1 MKPLPARGARALA
14 VGLVTV
20 ALVAISGCATVSEP
34 PPVEISL
41 SNLRFTDATVF
52 ETVAVAEV
60 RLENLAPEEIRVT
73 GAVHRLSVNGTS
85 LGKGMSGQTVS
96 VPRLGSAP
104 QEVEIHLRNF
114 SLARTLREISQSR
127 VVQYTLDSTLY
138 VARPGGRDRSLH
150 VVKTG
155 QLDLHGVAPGPS
167 PTQ

>member
-1 MKPLPARGARALA
+1 MKPSLARVSRSLTA
-14 VGLVTV
+14 GLVT
-20 ALVAISGCATVSEP
+20 AILAAVSGCATVSEP

-85 LGKGMSGQTVS
+85 LGKGMSGQSVA

-138 VARPGGRDRSLH
+138 VARPGGKDRSLR
-150 VVKTG
+150 VLKSG
-155 QLDLHGVAPGPS
+155 QLDLHGTLPATAPI
-167 PTQ
+167 Q